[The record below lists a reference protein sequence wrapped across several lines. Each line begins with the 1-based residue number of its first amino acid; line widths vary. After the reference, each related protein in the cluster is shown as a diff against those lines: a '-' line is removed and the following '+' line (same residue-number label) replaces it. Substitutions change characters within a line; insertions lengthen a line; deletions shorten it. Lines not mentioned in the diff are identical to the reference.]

1 MQPMQPNPPMPTADP
16 FLGPA
21 RTSRDPR
28 RMRRA
33 RRTTAAVVV
42 GAVLAVAAPGVA
54 SAHSGAHDS
63 DTAQAMTVSQ
73 RSAGATGKTVPT
85 DSSAAEL
92 RAALTALLQEHVYL
106 AGIATGTAL
115 GGGDLTAPAQ
125 TLDQNSIALS
135 DAIGSVYGD
144 AAGEQFLALWRKHIQ
159 FFVDYTTATA
169 TGDATAKA
177 QAAANLDQYRE
188 DFGAFL
194 ASANPNLPKEAVA
207 EELQPH
213 VATLFAAIDAQA
225 AKDPSQYEKL
235 REAASHMP
243 MTAKVLAAGIA
254 TQFPKKF
261 KR

>member
-1 MQPMQPNPPMPTADP
+1 MHRDQ
-16 FLGPA
+16 
-21 RTSRDPR
+21 TSRSTAPR
-28 RMRRA
+28 RRIGRRA
-33 RRTTAAVVV
+33 TAAVVL
-42 GAVLAVAAPGVA
+42 GTALAAVSAPGIA
-54 SAHSGAHDS
+54 SAHVGPHESGNA
-63 DTAQAMTVSQ
+63 TVVLTRQST
-73 RSAGATGKTVPT
+73 GATAAT

-115 GGGDLTAPAQ
+115 SGGELGPPAAA
-125 TLDQNSIALS
+125 LDQNSMGLA

-144 AAGEQFLALWRKHIQ
+144 AAGESFLALWRKHIQ

-169 TGDATAKA
+169 TGNAAAKA
-177 QAAANLDQYRE
+177 KAVADLDAYRS

-194 ASANPNLPKEAVA
+194 ESANPNLPKEAVA
-207 EELQPH
+207 GELKPH

-225 AKDPSQYEKL
+225 TKDPSQYEKL
-235 REAASHMP
+235 RIAASHMP
-243 MTAKVLAAGIA
+243 MTAKILAAGIA